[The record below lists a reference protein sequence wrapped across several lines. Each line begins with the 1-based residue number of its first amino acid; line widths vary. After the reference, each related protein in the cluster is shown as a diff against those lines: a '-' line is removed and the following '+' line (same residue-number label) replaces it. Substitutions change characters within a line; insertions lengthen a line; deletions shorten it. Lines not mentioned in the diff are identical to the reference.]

1 LGLTITKKLV
11 ELLRGNIG
19 VQSVYGEGSTFT
31 VRLQLPI
38 SGVPVA
44 SDLVTAASSLKDLEG
59 LNILYVEDNLMN
71 QKVMGLLLKPYQLNL
86 RFANNG
92 EDGLA
97 ALSKSP
103 TDLVLMDLRMP
114 VLDGFEATVKIR
126 SGEAGNKIK
135 SIPIIGVTADAFD
148 DSTRR
153 ALDLGMN
160 DILVKPL
167 AKEKLLQMLLKYS
180 QLLKEGKKLKTRQ

>member
-1 LGLTITKKLV
+1 
-11 ELLRGNIG
+11 
-19 VQSVYGEGSTFT
+19 
-31 VRLQLPI
+31 
-38 SGVPVA
+38 
-44 SDLVTAASSLKDLEG
+44 LKDLEG